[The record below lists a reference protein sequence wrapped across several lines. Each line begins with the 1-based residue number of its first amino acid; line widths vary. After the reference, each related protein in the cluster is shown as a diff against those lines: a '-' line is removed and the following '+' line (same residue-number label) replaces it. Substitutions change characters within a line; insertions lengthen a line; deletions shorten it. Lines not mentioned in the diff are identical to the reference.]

1 MTHNNVYLLRYLLIE
16 ENQGISGTVRYA
28 RVHNTAHSTGIII
41 ILSKSIILILI
52 QFKPVITQGHRI
64 LDTIGKR

>member
-1 MTHNNVYLLRYLLIE
+1 MYLLRYLLIE

-28 RVHNTAHSTGIII
+28 TVHNTAHSTVIII

-52 QFKPVITQGHRI
+52 QFKPVITQGHGI